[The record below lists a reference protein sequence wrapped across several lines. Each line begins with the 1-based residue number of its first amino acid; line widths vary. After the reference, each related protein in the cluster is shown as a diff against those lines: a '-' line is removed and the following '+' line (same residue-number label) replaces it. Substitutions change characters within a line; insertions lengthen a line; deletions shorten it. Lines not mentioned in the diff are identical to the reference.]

1 MLLYFCFDPGI
12 TQVPVADAGDIAAT
26 LPVRSHRAQTLPARP
41 KARPAARPP
50 PIRPT
55 MRGTVRPG
63 AKKQPGMMVSPLSPN
78 PAGAVDWMP
87 DKDVH
92 TCTRCLIIQFSLT
105 VRKHHCRFCG
115 FVVCNHCSKH
125 KLYSQATG
133 ANERCCDPCMAK
145 AELRPV
151 SDEYRPSFMLPE
163 VPARRSFSVEAL
175 EMTKNETVYLARV
188 EHDNT
193 VVSALPSQPRL
204 IHPTIMPSDHP
215 AGRPCSYLR
224 PTNACHANLQAPVVS
239 CRFLS
244 FLWGGFH
251 FISSIAV

>member
-1 MLLYFCFDPGI
+1 
-12 TQVPVADAGDIAAT
+12 
-26 LPVRSHRAQTLPARP
+26 
-41 KARPAARPP
+41 
-50 PIRPT
+50 
-55 MRGTVRPG
+55 
-63 AKKQPGMMVSPLSPN
+63 
-78 PAGAVDWMP
+78 MP

-215 AGRPCSYLR
+215 AGRPCGYLR
-224 PTNACHANLQAPVVS
+224 PTNAVTQICKLPLSVVDFYHFYGGDFILFHPSLSELHCASVPVYVRLPSVPSWAPWRGGPPIRPCPSWHPAAALLPVAGSPPPLRQPAARPHGPVPRPHLRATGQS
-239 CRFLS
+239 CRMA
-244 FLWGGFH
+244 W
-251 FISSIAV
+251 